1 MQAAFFMT
9 MQLAAMLSKWL
20 PKRDN
25 EEWVLGT
32 VFKTEGSSY
41 RKPGAMSLIS
51 SGGEQLGLLSG
62 GCLEA
67 DIRLNA
73 RKVMASGLP
82 VCIRYDGDD
91 EDDLSY
97 RLGIGC
103 GGVVHVLLEPVNE
116 HNDYQGLLQ
125 IHRSLA
131 SRQSGYFRQHIPA
144 PGEVSLAS
152 EYTLDSMLTRKR
164 EKSRLEEL
172 QGKTWLISHIT
183 PAPHL
188 LIAGGGIDAQPV
200 VVLANQLG
208 WETTVW
214 DPRPA
219 NARDEFFHMADH
231 RLRCSAEALADQVK
245 DLSIN
250 AAMVMTHSVPI
261 DAQCLLALS
270 GQRLDYVGLLG
281 PTHRREE
288 VFDEAGL
295 IDDDFKPTVD
305 GPAGFDIGGELPE
318 SIALSIIAKCHNAIF
333 GPSVQ
338 DGGLRGND

>member
-1 MQAAFFMT
+1 MT
-9 MQLAAMLSKWL
+9 MQLAAMLSRWA
-20 PKRDN
+20 PQRDA
-25 EEWVLGT
+25 EEWILGT
-32 VFKTEGSSY
+32 VYKTEGSSY

-51 SGGEQLGLLSG
+51 SGGDQLGLLSG

-73 RKVMASGLP
+73 RKVMASGVP

-103 GGVVHVLLEPVNE
+103 GGVVHVLLEPINTE
-116 HNDYQGLLQ
+116 NNYQGLLE
-125 IHRSLA
+125 IHNSLLN
-131 SRQSGYFRQHIPA
+131 RRSGYFKQHIPA
-144 PGEVSLAS
+144 AGERSLSS
-152 EYTLDSMLTRKR
+152 EYVAESPLTRKR
-164 EKSRLEEL
+164 EKSRLDEST
-172 QGKTWLISHIT
+172 GKTWLTSHIT

-188 LIAGGGIDAQPV
+188 LVAGGSIDAQPV
-200 VVLANQLG
+200 VALANQLG

-231 RLRCSAEALADQVK
+231 RLRCPVEELSQWVK
-245 DLSIN
+245 DNAVN
-250 AAMVMTHSVPI
+250 AAMLMTHSVPM
-261 DAQCLLALS
+261 DAQSLS
-270 GQRLDYVGLLG
+270 AVAGCGLDYVGLLG

-288 VFDEAGL
+288 VFVEAGL
-295 IDDDFKPTVD
+295 NDDEYQPCVD

-318 SIALSIIAKCHNAIF
+318 SIALSVIAKCHDAIF
-333 GPSVQ
+333 GPASVGATAKQ
-338 DGGLRGND
+338 E

>member
-1 MQAAFFMT
+1 MT
-9 MQLAAMLSKWL
+9 MQLAAMLSTWSD
-20 PKRDN
+20 KRDS
-25 EEWVLGT
+25 EDWVLGT

-51 SGGEQLGLLSG
+51 SEGKQLGLLSG

-73 RKVMASGLP
+73 RKVMASGIPL
-82 VCIRYDGDD
+82 CIRYDGDD

-103 GGVVHVLLEPVNE
+103 GGVVYVLLEQINAE
-116 HNDYQGLLQ
+116 NNYQGLLDIQ
-125 IHRSLA
+125 TALA
-131 SRQSGYFRQHIPA
+131 KRQSGRLKQYIPQS
-144 PGEVSLAS
+144 GERSLPSVFAI
-152 EYTLDSMLTRKR
+152 DAVLTRKR
-164 EKSRLEEL
+164 ERSALNEMGGEK
-172 QGKTWLISHIT
+172 WLTSHIT

-188 LIAGGGIDAQPV
+188 LVAGGGIDAQPI

-231 RLRCSAEALADQVK
+231 RLRCSAEALSDRIQA
-245 DLSIN
+245 LSIN
-250 AAMVMTHSVPI
+250 AAMIMTHSVPM
-261 DAQCLLALS
+261 DAQSLQVLS
-270 GQRLDYVGLLG
+270 DKNLDYIGLLG
-281 PTHRREE
+281 PAHRRKE
-288 VFDEAGL
+288 VFDEAG
-295 IDDDFKPTVD
+295 IVDASFKPTVD

-318 SIALSIIAKCHNAIF
+318 SIALSVIAQCHDAIF
-333 GPSVQ
+333 GPRSI
-338 DGGLRGND
+338 GLASSGND

>member
-1 MQAAFFMT
+1 MT
-9 MQLAAMLSKWL
+9 MQLSAMLSTWS
-20 PKRDN
+20 PKRDR

-51 SGGEQLGLLSG
+51 SGGDQLGLLSG

-73 RKVMASGLP
+73 RKVMASGIP

-103 GGVVHVLLEPVNE
+103 GGVVYVLLELINVEN
-116 HNDYQGLLQ
+116 NYQGLLEIQ
-125 IHRSLA
+125 AALMA
-131 SRQSGYFRQHIPA
+131 RQSGQLRQHIPHA
-144 PGEVSLAS
+144 GAQSFPSIFAV
-152 EYTLDSMLTRKR
+152 DPMLTRKR
-164 EKSRLEEL
+164 AKSVLRETDGER
-172 QGKTWLISHIT
+172 WLDSHIT

-188 LIAGGGIDAQPV
+188 LVAGGGIDAQPV
-200 VVLANQLG
+200 IILANQLG

-231 RLRCSAEALADQVK
+231 RLRCSAEELSEQISA
-245 DLSIN
+245 LSIN
-250 AAMVMTHSVPI
+250 AAMVMTHSVPM
-261 DAQCLLALS
+261 DAASLRALS
-270 GQRLDYVGLLG
+270 GKGLDYVGLLG

-288 VFDEAGL
+288 VFEEAGL
-295 IDDDFKPTVD
+295 IDTDFKPTVD

-318 SIALSIIAKCHNAIF
+318 SIALSVMAKCHDAIF
-333 GPSVQ
+333 GSRSRSSTVNQPSK
-338 DGGLRGND
+338 DYD

>member
-1 MQAAFFMT
+1 MT
-9 MQLAAMLSKWL
+9 MQLAAMLSRWA
-20 PKRDN
+20 PQRDA
-25 EEWVLGT
+25 EEWILGT
-32 VFKTEGSSY
+32 VYKTEGSSY
-41 RKPGAMSLIS
+41 RKPGAISLIS

-73 RKVMASGLP
+73 RKVMASGVP

-103 GGVVHVLLEPVNE
+103 GGVVHVLLEPIKTEN
-116 HNDYQGLLQ
+116 NYQGLLE
-125 IHRSLA
+125 IHNSLLN
-131 SRQSGYFRQHIPA
+131 RRSGYFKQHIPA
-144 PGEVSLAS
+144 AGERSLSS
-152 EYTLDSMLTRKR
+152 EYVAKSPLTRKR
-164 EKSRLEEL
+164 EKSRLDESN
-172 QGKTWLISHIT
+172 GKTWLTSHIT

-188 LIAGGGIDAQPV
+188 LVAGGGIDAQPV
-200 VVLANQLG
+200 VALANQLG

-231 RLRCSAEALADQVK
+231 RLRCPVEE
-245 DLSIN
+245 LSQWVTDNAVN
-250 AAMVMTHSVPI
+250 AAMLMTHSVPM
-261 DAQCLLALS
+261 DAQSLS
-270 GQRLDYVGLLG
+270 AVAGCGLDYVGLLG

-288 VFDEAGL
+288 VFVEAGL
-295 IDDDFKPTVD
+295 NDDEYLPRVD

-318 SIALSIIAKCHNAIF
+318 SIALSVIAKCHDAIF
-333 GPSVQ
+333 GPASVGATAKQ
-338 DGGLRGND
+338 E

>member
-1 MQAAFFMT
+1 MT
-9 MQLAAMLSKWL
+9 MQLAAMLSRWE
-20 PKRDN
+20 PQRDAD
-25 EEWVLGT
+25 EWILGT
-32 VFKTEGSSY
+32 VYKTEGSSY

-73 RKVMASGLP
+73 RKVMASGIP
-82 VCIRYDGDD
+82 MCIRYDGDD

-103 GGVVHVLLEPVNE
+103 GGVVHVLLEPVNAD
-116 HNDYQGLLQ
+116 NNYQGLLDIQ
-125 IHRSLA
+125 RSL
-131 SRQSGYFRQHIPA
+131 SNRQSGYLQQHIPT
-144 PGEVSLAS
+144 PGAVSLPSQYAVES
-152 EYTLDSMLTRKR
+152 VLTRKR
-164 EKSRLEEL
+164 EKSRLYAVDGEN
-172 QGKTWLISHIT
+172 WLISHIT

-200 VVLANQLG
+200 VALANQLG

-231 RLRCSAEALADQVK
+231 RLRCPVEE
-245 DLSIN
+245 LSQWVQDAAVN
-250 AAMVMTHSVPI
+250 AAMLMTHSVPM
-261 DAQCLLALS
+261 DAQSLS
-270 GQRLDYVGLLG
+270 AVAGCGLDYVGLLG

-288 VFDEAGL
+288 VFVEAGL
-295 IDDDFKPTVD
+295 SDEEYQPRVD

-318 SIALSIIAKCHNAIF
+318 SIALSVIAKCHDAIF
-333 GPSVQ
+333 GAVSVGATAKQ
-338 DGGLRGND
+338 E

>member
-1 MQAAFFMT
+1 MT
-9 MQLAAMLSKWL
+9 MQLSAMLSTWSS
-20 PKRDN
+20 KRDSDD
-25 EEWVLGT
+25 WVLGT

-73 RKVMASGLP
+73 RKVMTSGVPL
-82 VCIRYDGDD
+82 CIRYDGDD

-103 GGVVHVLLEPVNE
+103 GGVVHVLLEPVTAQ
-116 HNDYQGLLQ
+116 NDYQGLLEIQ
-125 IHRSLA
+125 TALA
-131 SRQSGYFRQHIPA
+131 NRQSGHLRQHIPE
-144 PGEVSLAS
+144 PGQPSLPSVFTIDAV
-152 EYTLDSMLTRKR
+152 LTRKR
-164 EKSRLEEL
+164 ERSVLNDTD
-172 QGKTWLISHIT
+172 GKKWLSSHIT

-231 RLRCSAEALADQVK
+231 RLRCSADALASEVHA
-245 DLSIN
+245 LSIN
-250 AAMVMTHSVPI
+250 AAMVMTHSVPM
-261 DAQCLLALS
+261 DAQSLQALS
-270 GQRLDYVGLLG
+270 GKGLDYVGLLG
-281 PTHRREE
+281 PAHRREE
-288 VFDEAGL
+288 VFEEAGL
-295 IDDDFKPTVD
+295 ADSDFKPAVA

-318 SIALSIIAKCHNAIF
+318 SIALSVIAQCHNAIF
-333 GPSVQ
+333 GPKALHQSIE
-338 DGGLRGND
+338 DND

>member
-1 MQAAFFMT
+1 MT
-9 MQLAAMLSKWL
+9 MQLAAMLSRWA
-20 PKRDN
+20 PQRDA
-25 EEWVLGT
+25 EEWILGT
-32 VFKTEGSSY
+32 VYKTEGSSY

-51 SGGEQLGLLSG
+51 SGGDQLGLLSG

-73 RKVMASGLP
+73 RKVMASGVP

-103 GGVVHVLLEPVNE
+103 GGVVHVLLEPINTE
-116 HNDYQGLLQ
+116 NNYQGLLE
-125 IHRSLA
+125 IHNSLLN
-131 SRQSGYFRQHIPA
+131 RRSGYFKQHIPA
-144 PGEVSLAS
+144 AGERSLSS
-152 EYTLDSMLTRKR
+152 EYVAESPLTRKR
-164 EKSRLEEL
+164 EKSRLDESN
-172 QGKTWLISHIT
+172 GKTWLTSYIT

-188 LIAGGGIDAQPV
+188 LVAGGGIDAQPV
-200 VVLANQLG
+200 VALANQLG

-231 RLRCSAEALADQVK
+231 RLRCPVEELSQWVK
-245 DLSIN
+245 DNAVN
-250 AAMVMTHSVPI
+250 AAMLMTHSVPM
-261 DAQCLLALS
+261 DAQSLS
-270 GQRLDYVGLLG
+270 AVAGCGLDYVGLLG

-288 VFDEAGL
+288 VFVEAGL
-295 IDDDFKPTVD
+295 NDDEYQPCVD

-318 SIALSIIAKCHNAIF
+318 SIALSVIAKCHDAIL
-333 GPSVQ
+333 GPASVGATAKQ
-338 DGGLRGND
+338 E

>member
-1 MQAAFFMT
+1 MT
-9 MQLAAMLSKWL
+9 MQLAAMLSRWA
-20 PKRDN
+20 PQRDA
-25 EEWVLGT
+25 EEWILGT
-32 VFKTEGSSY
+32 VYKTEGSSY
-41 RKPGAMSLIS
+41 RKPGAISLIS

-73 RKVMASGLP
+73 RKVMASGVP

-103 GGVVHVLLEPVNE
+103 GGVVHVLLEPIKTEN
-116 HNDYQGLLQ
+116 NYQGLLE
-125 IHRSLA
+125 IHNSLLN
-131 SRQSGYFRQHIPA
+131 RRSGYFKQHIPA
-144 PGEVSLAS
+144 AGERSLSS
-152 EYTLDSMLTRKR
+152 EYVAESPLTRKR
-164 EKSRLEEL
+164 EKSRLDESN
-172 QGKTWLISHIT
+172 GKTWLTSHIT

-188 LIAGGGIDAQPV
+188 LVAGGGIDAQPV
-200 VVLANQLG
+200 VALANQLG

-231 RLRCSAEALADQVK
+231 RLRCPVEE
-245 DLSIN
+245 LSQWVTDNAVN
-250 AAMVMTHSVPI
+250 AAMLMTHSVPM
-261 DAQCLLALS
+261 DAQSLS
-270 GQRLDYVGLLG
+270 AVAGCGLDYVGLLG

-288 VFDEAGL
+288 VFVEAGL
-295 IDDDFKPTVD
+295 NDDEYLPRVD

-318 SIALSIIAKCHNAIF
+318 SIALSVIAKCHDAIF
-333 GPSVQ
+333 GPASVGATAKQ
-338 DGGLRGND
+338 E

>member
-1 MQAAFFMT
+1 MT
-9 MQLAAMLSKWL
+9 MQLAAMLSRWA
-20 PKRDN
+20 PQRDA
-25 EEWVLGT
+25 EEWILGT
-32 VFKTEGSSY
+32 VYKTEGSSY

-51 SGGEQLGLLSG
+51 SGGDQLGLLSG

-73 RKVMASGLP
+73 RKVMASGVP

-103 GGVVHVLLEPVNE
+103 GGVVHVLLEPIKTEN
-116 HNDYQGLLQ
+116 NYQGLLE
-125 IHRSLA
+125 IHNSLLN
-131 SRQSGYFRQHIPA
+131 RRSGYFKQHIPA
-144 PGEVSLAS
+144 AGERSLSS
-152 EYTLDSMLTRKR
+152 EYVAKSPLTRKR
-164 EKSRLEEL
+164 EKSRLDESN
-172 QGKTWLISHIT
+172 GKTWLTSHIT

-188 LIAGGGIDAQPV
+188 LVAGGGIDAQPV
-200 VVLANQLG
+200 VALANQLG

-231 RLRCSAEALADQVK
+231 RLRCPVEE
-245 DLSIN
+245 LSQWVTDNAVN
-250 AAMVMTHSVPI
+250 AAMLMTHSVPM
-261 DAQCLLALS
+261 DAQSLS
-270 GQRLDYVGLLG
+270 AVAGCGLDYVGLLG

-288 VFDEAGL
+288 VFVEAGL
-295 IDDDFKPTVD
+295 NDDEYQPRVD

-318 SIALSIIAKCHNAIF
+318 SIALSVIAKCHDAIF
-333 GPSVQ
+333 GPASVGATAKQ
-338 DGGLRGND
+338 E

>member
-1 MQAAFFMT
+1 MT
-9 MQLAAMLSKWL
+9 MQLAAMLSTWSGT
-20 PKRDN
+20 RDS
-25 EEWVLGT
+25 EDWVLGT

-51 SGGEQLGLLSG
+51 SEGKQLGLLSG

-73 RKVMASGLP
+73 RKVMASGIPL
-82 VCIRYDGDD
+82 CIRYDGDD
-91 EDDLSY
+91 EDDLSF

-103 GGVVHVLLEPVNE
+103 GGVVYVLLEPI
-116 HNDYQGLLQ
+116 HAGNDYQGLLEIQ
-125 IHRSLA
+125 TALA
-131 SRQSGYFRQHIPA
+131 ERQSGRLKQYIPQ
-144 PGEVSLAS
+144 PGERSLPSVFAI
-152 EYTLDSMLTRKR
+152 DAVFTRKR
-164 EKSRLEEL
+164 ERSALNEMGGE
-172 QGKTWLISHIT
+172 QWLTSHIT

-188 LIAGGGIDAQPV
+188 LVAGGGIDAQPI

-231 RLRCSAEALADQVK
+231 RLRCSAEALSDRIQA
-245 DLSIN
+245 LSIN
-250 AAMVMTHSVPI
+250 AAMIMTHSVPM
-261 DAQCLLALS
+261 DAQSLQAVS
-270 GQRLDYVGLLG
+270 DKNLDYVGLLG

-288 VFDEAGL
+288 VFEEAKL
-295 IDDDFKPTVD
+295 IDADFKPTVD

-318 SIALSIIAKCHNAIF
+318 SIALSVIAKCHNAIF
-333 GPSVQ
+333 GPDSL
-338 DGGLRGND
+338 DHSNERNA

>member
-1 MQAAFFMT
+1 MT
-9 MQLAAMLSKWL
+9 MQLAAMLSRWA
-20 PKRDN
+20 PQRDA
-25 EEWVLGT
+25 EEWILGT
-32 VFKTEGSSY
+32 VYKTEGSSY

-51 SGGEQLGLLSG
+51 SGGDQLGLLSG

-73 RKVMASGLP
+73 RKVMASGIP

-103 GGVVHVLLEPVNE
+103 GGVVHVLLEPI
-116 HNDYQGLLQ
+116 NDNNYQGLLE
-125 IHRSLA
+125 IHNSLLN
-131 SRQSGYFRQHIPA
+131 RRSGYFKQHIPA
-144 PGEVSLAS
+144 AGERSLSS
-152 EYTLDSMLTRKR
+152 EYVAESPLTRKR
-164 EKSRLEEL
+164 EKSRLDESN
-172 QGKTWLISHIT
+172 GKTWLTSHIT

-188 LIAGGGIDAQPV
+188 LVAGGGIDAQPV
-200 VVLANQLG
+200 VALANQLG

-231 RLRCSAEALADQVK
+231 RLRCPVEELSQWVK
-245 DLSIN
+245 DNAVN
-250 AAMVMTHSVPI
+250 AAMLMTHSVPM
-261 DAQCLLALS
+261 DAQSLS
-270 GQRLDYVGLLG
+270 AVAGCGLDYVGLLG

-288 VFDEAGL
+288 VFVEAGL
-295 IDDDFKPTVD
+295 NDDEYQPRVD

-318 SIALSIIAKCHNAIF
+318 SIALSVIAKCHDAIF
-333 GPSVQ
+333 GPASVGATAKQ
-338 DGGLRGND
+338 E

>member
-1 MQAAFFMT
+1 MT
-9 MQLAAMLSKWL
+9 MQLSAMLSSWVL
-20 PKRDN
+20 KRDN
-25 EEWVLGT
+25 EDWVLGT

-73 RKVMASGLP
+73 RKVMASGIP

-103 GGVVHVLLEPVNE
+103 GGVVYVLLQLVNAE
-116 HNDYQGLLQ
+116 NNYQGLLEIQ
-125 IHRSLA
+125 ANLTQ
-131 SRQSGYFRQHIPA
+131 RQSGRLRQHIPH
-144 PGEVSLAS
+144 PGMKSLPS
-152 EYTLDSMLTRKR
+152 EFAADAVLTRKR
-164 EKSRLEEL
+164 AKSVL
-172 QGKTWLISHIT
+172 QETQGETWLSSHIT

-188 LIAGGGIDAQPV
+188 LVAGGGIDAQPV
-200 VVLANQLG
+200 VMLAKQLG

-219 NARDEFFHMADH
+219 NARDEFFYMADY
-231 RLRCSAEALADQVK
+231 RLRCAVEE
-245 DLSIN
+245 LSGWTTDNAIN
-250 AAMVMTHSVPI
+250 AAMVMTHSVPM
-261 DAQCLLALS
+261 DAEALRALQ
-270 GQRLDYVGLLG
+270 GLNLDYVGLLG
-281 PTHRREE
+281 PQHRRQE
-288 VFDEAGL
+288 VFEEAG
-295 IDDDFKPTVD
+295 IDDADFTPSVD

-318 SIALSIIAKCHNAIF
+318 SIALSVLAKCHAAIF
-333 GPSVQ
+333 GSASVTDLPLNEPSSRNV
-338 DGGLRGND
+338 

>member
-1 MQAAFFMT
+1 MT
-9 MQLAAMLSKWL
+9 MQLAAMLSRWA
-20 PKRDN
+20 PQRDA
-25 EEWVLGT
+25 EEWILGT
-32 VFKTEGSSY
+32 VYKTEGSSY
-41 RKPGAMSLIS
+41 RKPGAISLIS

-73 RKVMASGLP
+73 RKVMASGVP

-103 GGVVHVLLEPVNE
+103 GGVVHVLLEPINTE
-116 HNDYQGLLQ
+116 NNYQGLLE
-125 IHRSLA
+125 IHNSLLN
-131 SRQSGYFRQHIPA
+131 RRSGYFKQHIPA
-144 PGEVSLAS
+144 AGERSLSS
-152 EYTLDSMLTRKR
+152 EYVAKSPLTRKR
-164 EKSRLEEL
+164 EKSRLDESN
-172 QGKTWLISHIT
+172 GKTWLTSHIT

-188 LIAGGGIDAQPV
+188 LVAGGGIDAQPV
-200 VVLANQLG
+200 VALANQLG

-231 RLRCSAEALADQVK
+231 RLRCPVEELSQWVK
-245 DLSIN
+245 DNAVN
-250 AAMVMTHSVPI
+250 AAMLMTHSVPM
-261 DAQCLLALS
+261 DAQSLS
-270 GQRLDYVGLLG
+270 AVAGCGLDYVGLLG

-288 VFDEAGL
+288 VFVEAGL
-295 IDDDFKPTVD
+295 NDDEYQPRVD

-318 SIALSIIAKCHNAIF
+318 SIALSVIAKCHDAIF
-333 GPSVQ
+333 GPASV
-338 DGGLRGND
+338 RATAKRE

>member
-1 MQAAFFMT
+1 MT
-9 MQLAAMLSKWL
+9 MQLAAMLSGWT
-20 PKRDN
+20 PQRDA
-25 EEWVLGT
+25 EEWILGT
-32 VFKTEGSSY
+32 VYKTEGSSY

-51 SGGEQLGLLSG
+51 SGGDQLGLLSG

-73 RKVMASGLP
+73 RKVMASGVP

-103 GGVVHVLLEPVNE
+103 GGVVHVLLEPINTD
-116 HNDYQGLLQ
+116 NNYQGLLE
-125 IHRSLA
+125 IHNSLLN
-131 SRQSGYFRQHIPA
+131 RRSGYFKQHIPA
-144 PGEVSLAS
+144 PGELSLSS
-152 EYTLDSMLTRKR
+152 EYVAESALTRKR
-164 EKSRLEEL
+164 EKSRLDESNGE
-172 QGKTWLISHIT
+172 TWLTSHIT

-188 LIAGGGIDAQPV
+188 LVAGGGIDAQPV
-200 VVLANQLG
+200 VALANQLG

-231 RLRCSAEALADQVK
+231 RLRCPVEELSQWVK
-245 DLSIN
+245 DNAVN
-250 AAMVMTHSVPI
+250 AAMLMTHSVPM
-261 DAQCLLALS
+261 DAQSLS
-270 GQRLDYVGLLG
+270 AVADCGLDYVGLLG

-288 VFDEAGL
+288 VFLEADLNDDEYQ
-295 IDDDFKPTVD
+295 PRVD

-318 SIALSIIAKCHNAIF
+318 SIALSVIAKCHDAIF
-333 GPSVQ
+333 GPASVGATANQ
-338 DGGLRGND
+338 E

>member
-1 MQAAFFMT
+1 MT
-9 MQLAAMLSKWL
+9 MQLAAMLSRWA
-20 PKRDN
+20 PQRDA
-25 EEWVLGT
+25 EEWILGT
-32 VFKTEGSSY
+32 VYKTEGSSY

-51 SGGEQLGLLSG
+51 SGGDQLGLLSG

-73 RKVMASGLP
+73 RKVMASGVP

-103 GGVVHVLLEPVNE
+103 GGVVHVLLEPIKTEN
-116 HNDYQGLLQ
+116 NYQGLLE
-125 IHRSLA
+125 IHNSLLN
-131 SRQSGYFRQHIPA
+131 RRSGYFKQHIPA
-144 PGEVSLAS
+144 AGERSLSS
-152 EYTLDSMLTRKR
+152 EYVAESPLTRKR
-164 EKSRLEEL
+164 EKSRLDESN
-172 QGKTWLISHIT
+172 GKTWLTSHIT

-188 LIAGGGIDAQPV
+188 LVAGGGIDAQPV
-200 VVLANQLG
+200 VALANQLG

-231 RLRCSAEALADQVK
+231 RLRCPVEE
-245 DLSIN
+245 LSQWVTDNAVN
-250 AAMVMTHSVPI
+250 AAMLMTHSVPM
-261 DAQCLLALS
+261 DAQSLS
-270 GQRLDYVGLLG
+270 AVAGCGLDYVGLLG

-288 VFDEAGL
+288 VFVEAGL
-295 IDDDFKPTVD
+295 NDDEYLPRVD

-318 SIALSIIAKCHNAIF
+318 SIALSVIAKCHDAIF
-333 GPSVQ
+333 GPASVGATAKQ
-338 DGGLRGND
+338 E

>member
-1 MQAAFFMT
+1 MT
-9 MQLAAMLSKWL
+9 MQLSAMLATWSSR
-20 PKRDN
+20 RDH

-73 RKVMASGLP
+73 RKVMTSGIPL
-82 VCIRYDGDD
+82 CIRYDGDD

-103 GGVVHVLLEPVNE
+103 GGVVYVLLEPVSAQNS
-116 HNDYQGLLQ
+116 YQGLLEIQ
-125 IHRSLA
+125 TALA
-131 SRQSGYFRQHIPA
+131 HRQSGRLRQHIPQQGK
-144 PGEVSLAS
+144 PSLRSVFEA
-152 EYTLDSMLTRKR
+152 DSVLTRKR
-164 EKSRLEEL
+164 ERSVLTKIDGE
-172 QGKTWLISHIT
+172 QWLSSHIT

-188 LIAGGGIDAQPV
+188 LIAGGGIDAQPMV
-200 VVLANQLG
+200 FLANQLG

-219 NARDEFFHMADH
+219 NARDEFFHMANH
-231 RLRCSAEALADQVK
+231 RLRCSAEELSRRVQE
-245 DLSIN
+245 LSIN
-250 AAMVMTHSVPI
+250 AAMVMTHSVPM
-261 DAQCLLALS
+261 DAQSLQALS
-270 GQRLDYVGLLG
+270 GKGLDYVGLLG
-281 PTHRREE
+281 PVHRREE
-288 VFDEAGL
+288 VFEEAGL
-295 IDDDFKPTVD
+295 IDSDFKPTIN

-318 SIALSIIAKCHNAIF
+318 SIALSVIAQCHNAIF
-333 GPSVQ
+333 GPQSLDDVVK
-338 DGGLRGND
+338 GND